1 VLLSSEIH
9 DTLDSFVHAAYMAD
23 STTVTVRLSREAYDR
38 LKALAHSTQR
48 TQSFLAAEAIA
59 AYLETHAWQVHAI
72 EEAVR
77 KADAGGPFVAHED
90 VVSWAR
96 SLRHLADAPPQA
108 EEGATPA

>member
-1 VLLSSEIH
+1 VGDSEIREG
-9 DTLDSFVHAAYMAD
+9 LDSLVYDVYMAD

-38 LKALAHSTQR
+38 LKALAQSTQR

-59 AYLETHAWQVHAI
+59 AYLETHAWQVRAI

-90 VVSWAR
+90 VVRWAR
-96 SLRHLADAPPQA
+96 SLRHPADAPPQA
-108 EEGATPA
+108 EEGATSA